1 MASSFLD
8 ENGARVVHFAA
19 DVRTLGKIGEL
30 ADKIIAMAESG
41 VWQHYRTAVGTDS
54 WLDCEFDY
62 FLIGCDIEYEDVYR
76 AIKWEK
82 LGQATRAMMDQ
93 KAPPDKRRALN
104 EAGLKYRASG
114 PETLVDK
121 AARLGWINKN
131 GAPRSPLS
139 GRQRARQAAGGIT
152 TEQLARERRRQRLT
166 QQRRRDLDQLAERT
180 LAGLGSDDERRYLL
194 NALATLLTRKRGR
207 PESDHAQWAK
217 DIAEVDGDTRQL
229 AQRWGLAR
237 RQTFARVRKIRE
249 LAAPASS

>member
-8 ENGARVVHFAA
+8 ENGAKVVHFAA

-41 VWQHYRTAVGTDS
+41 VWQRYRTAVGTDT
-54 WLDCEFDY
+54 WLECEFDY
-62 FLIGCDIEYEDVYR
+62 FLIGCDIAYQDVYR

-93 KAPPDKRRALN
+93 NAPRDKRRALS

-121 AARLGWINKN
+121 AARLGWINRN

-139 GRQRARQAAGGIT
+139 GRQRAKQAAGGKT
-152 TEQLARERRRQRLT
+152 AEQQARERRNERLN
-166 QQRRRDLDQLAERT
+166 QHRRRELDQLAVET

-194 NALATLLTRKRGR
+194 DAMAMQLTRKKGR

-217 DIAEVDGDTRQL
+217 DIAAVDGDTRKL
-229 AQRWGLAR
+229 AQRWGIGR
-237 RQTFARVRKIRE
+237 RQAQKMANKIRE
-249 LAAPASS
+249 LSSSSS